1 VSVAGLYSSV
11 LLSEKIALNVV
22 VITGWDLKPCN
33 LAGIALEENGRRAV
47 MQLVILYSTCGR
59 LHAFSLQFTRRRQ
72 FCTHLLNVN
81 KYCLI
86 LLRLFDCFG

>member
-1 VSVAGLYSSV
+1 
-11 LLSEKIALNVV
+11 
-22 VITGWDLKPCN
+22 
-33 LAGIALEENGRRAV
+33 
-47 MQLVILYSTCGR
+47 MQLVILYSSCGR

-86 LLRLFDCFG
+86 LLRLFDRLLRSEQSVLGRRVAEWVS